1 MYSTC
6 IFCHRS
12 LGANDLIEHF
22 PVGRKLAFD
31 SARGRL
37 WVVCAACG
45 QWNLTPLEERWEA
58 VEECERQYERAR
70 RRVST
75 DQIGLASIAERLELV
90 RIGSPLRPEFASW
103 RYGDRFRARTRR
115 AMVAG
120 GTVLGVIA
128 ALTAV
133 GFNVGA
139 FLGSAGSLYVGVRKL
154 LDRRTE
160 IAHAETT
167 LTRMLER
174 RADGKVRGMVT
185 IHLLPGEGS
194 EAWGLRLAA
203 VNATLDLY
211 GSEAL
216 HTAHLVL
223 PATNPQGGW
232 NRALRRAVGYLEEV
246 RDPQKFFATARDRA
260 GAAERYPRAV
270 HEYPAALRLALEMAA
285 HEEAE
290 RLAMHGQLAALEQAW
305 REAEEIASI
314 ADDMFLP
321 PSVTGT
327 LERLRAAA
335 AASIEGES
343 ST

>member
-1 MYSTC
+1 MYSAC

-12 LGANDLIEHF
+12 LGGNDLIEHF

-37 WVVCAACG
+37 WVVCAGCG

-58 VEECERQYERAR
+58 VAECERRYERAA

-75 DQIGLASIAERLELV
+75 DQIGLASVADRLDLV

-103 RYGDRFRARTRR
+103 RYGDRFRARSRR
-115 AMVAG
+115 AVLAG
-120 GTVLGVIA
+120 GAVLGVIA

-139 FLGSAGSLYVGVRKL
+139 FMGSAGSLYVGVRKL

-174 RADGKVRGMVT
+174 RAEGTVRGTVT
-185 IHLLPGEGS
+185 IHLLPGERG

-203 VNATLDLY
+203 VNATLDLF

-232 NRALRRAVGYLEEV
+232 NRSLRRAIGYLEEAG
-246 RDPQKFFATARDRA
+246 DPLQFFAAARTHA
-260 GAAERYPRAV
+260 LAAKGHPRAV
-270 HEYPAALRLALEMAA
+270 HEYPAPVRLALEMAA
-285 HEEAE
+285 HEESE
-290 RLAMHGQLAALEQAW
+290 RLAMQGELAALEEAW

-321 PSVTGT
+321 ASVTSS
-327 LERLRAAA
+327 LERLRSGATPL
-335 AASIEGES
+335 EGES